1 MTILENRCTHLTI
14 LENRCTHLTI
24 LENRCTHLTILENRC
39 THLTILEN
47 RCTHFMKII
56 LWYRNDLRIHDHE
69 ALFKASQKTSEVVPV
84 YIFDPRIF
92 IEHDLGFPKMGQ
104 LRHQFL
110 IESVKNLQ
118 ENLQKI
124 GSNLIIRTGFP
135 EDILPQLAQEIQ
147 ADEIYTS
154 EEITTEENEVDSLVE
169 ERLKA
174 DGRKIKFFWQTTL
187 FHVDD
192 LPMDIE
198 SLPEVFTQFRN
209 KVEKFAKVRKVFKTP
224 KNLIFNELI
233 EVGQVSN
240 LSVSEMTGWKPVL
253 PIFKGG
259 ETQAINRLN
268 DYFWNKDLLK
278 VYKETRNEMLG
289 LDYSS
294 KFSVWLANGSIS
306 PRYIYDEVKK
316 YESERTVNESTYW
329 LVFELIWR
337 DYFRF
342 VAMKFGNKIFHEF
355 GLKFPQ
361 NNADRV
367 QNPAS
372 VNSTKATIFE
382 KWRLGETGVPL
393 IDANMKELLATGYM
407 SNRGRQ
413 NVASF
418 LVKDLQIDW
427 RWGAAWFE
435 SQLIDYDVCSNWGNW
450 LYVAGVGNDPRENR
464 YFNILKQATNYDSKG
479 EYVKHWLPE
488 LSDVPA
494 EKVHSVGLLNN
505 DEQKRFGVRIGV
517 DYPNPIVDVRK
528 WNKG

>member
-1 MTILENRCTHLTI
+1 
-14 LENRCTHLTI
+14 
-24 LENRCTHLTILENRC
+24 
-39 THLTILEN
+39 
-47 RCTHFMKII
+47 MKII

-69 ALFKASQKTSEVVPV
+69 ALWKASEKTSEVIPV
-84 YIFDPRIF
+84 YIFDPRLF
-92 IEHDLGFPKMGQ
+92 TEHHLGFPKTGQ
-104 LRHQFL
+104 IRHQFL

-124 GSNLIIRTGFP
+124 GLNLIIKTGFP
-135 EDILPQLAQEIQ
+135 EDILPQLAKEIQ

-154 EEITTEENEVDSLVE
+154 EEITSEENEVDSLVE

-174 DGRKIKFFWQTTL
+174 DGKKIKFFWQTTL

-198 SLPEVFTQFRN
+198 NLPDVFTQFRN
-209 KVEKFAKVRKVFKTP
+209 KVEKFSKVRKTFDVP
-224 KNLIFNELI
+224 KNLNYKELI
-233 EVGQVSN
+233 EVGQVSD
-240 LSVSEMTGWKPVL
+240 LSINEL
-253 PIFKGG
+253 INFKGG
-259 ETQAINRLN
+259 ETEAINRLN
-268 DYFWNKDLLK
+268 HYFWEKDLLK
-278 VYKETRNEMLG
+278 TYKETRNGMLG

-294 KFSVWLANGSIS
+294 KFSPWLANGCIS
-306 PRYIYDEVKK
+306 PRYIYEEVKK
-316 YESERTVNESTYW
+316 YESERVSNESTYW

-342 VAMKFGNKIFHEF
+342 VAMKFGNKIFFKNGITNKETNW
-355 GLKFPQ
+355 KQ
-361 NNADRV
+361 NRN
-367 QNPAS
+367 
-372 VNSTKATIFE
+372 IFE

-393 IDANMKELLATGYM
+393 IDANMKELLQTGYM

-435 SQLIDYDVCSNWGNW
+435 SQLTDYDVCSNWGNW

-464 YFNILKQATNYDSKG
+464 YFNILKQASNYDSKG

-494 EKVHSVGLLNN
+494 DRVHSVGLLSNE
-505 DEQKRFGVRIGV
+505 EQKRFGVRLGV

-528 WNKG
+528 WN

>member
-1 MTILENRCTHLTI
+1 
-14 LENRCTHLTI
+14 
-24 LENRCTHLTILENRC
+24 
-39 THLTILEN
+39 
-47 RCTHFMKII
+47 MKII

-69 ALFKASQKTSEVVPV
+69 ALFKASQKTAEVVPV

-92 IEHDLGFPKMGQ
+92 REHELGFPKTGE
-104 LRHQFL
+104 LRHHFL
-110 IESVKNLQ
+110 IESVKNLR

-124 GSNLIIRTGFP
+124 GSNLIVRTGFP
-135 EDILPQLAQEIQ
+135 EDILPQLAKELN
-147 ADEIYTS
+147 ADELYTS
-154 EEITTEENEVDSLVE
+154 EEITSEENEVDSLVE

-198 SLPEVFTQFRN
+198 NLPDVFSGFRN
-209 KVEKFAKVRKVFKTP
+209 KTEKFSKVRQTFDTP
-224 KNLIFNELI
+224 KNLSESGF
-233 EVGQVSN
+233 VGLMDFGILDDEFSTN
-240 LSVSEMTGWKPVL
+240 NPKIPKSDESKFGHF
-253 PIFKGG
+253 FKGG
-259 ETQAINRLN
+259 ETEAINRLN
-268 DYFWNKDLLK
+268 DYFWSKDLLRT
-278 VYKETRNEMLG
+278 YKETRNGMLG

-294 KFSVWLANGSIS
+294 KFSVWLANGCIS
-306 PRYIYDEVKK
+306 PRFIYEEIKK
-316 YESERTVNESTYW
+316 YESERTANESTYW

-342 VAMKFGNKIFHEF
+342 VAMKFGNKIFHEK
-355 GLKFPQ
+355 GIMNKPIVWKQ
-361 NNADRV
+361 NRN
-367 QNPAS
+367 
-372 VNSTKATIFE
+372 IFE

-393 IDANMKELLATGYM
+393 IDANMKELLQTGYM

-450 LYVAGVGNDPRENR
+450 LYGAGVGNDPRDNR
-464 YFNILKQATNYDSKG
+464 YFNILKQATNYDAKG

-505 DEQKRFGVRIGV
+505 EEQRRFGVRLGV
-517 DYPNPIVDVRK
+517 DYPNPIIDVRK

>member
-1 MTILENRCTHLTI
+1 
-14 LENRCTHLTI
+14 
-24 LENRCTHLTILENRC
+24 
-39 THLTILEN
+39 
-47 RCTHFMKII
+47 MKII

-69 ALFKASQKTSEVVPV
+69 ALWKASEKTAEVVPV
-84 YIFDPRIF
+84 YVFDPRLF
-92 IEHDLGFPKMGQ
+92 NQHELGFPKTGE

-135 EDILPQLAQEIQ
+135 EDILPQLAKEIQ
-147 ADEIYTS
+147 ANELYTS
-154 EEITTEENEVDSLVE
+154 EEITSEENEVDSLVE

-174 DGRKIKFFWQTTL
+174 DGKKIKFFWQTTL

-192 LPMDIE
+192 LPMDVE
-198 SLPEVFTQFRN
+198 NLPDVFTQFRN
-209 KVEKFAKVRKVFKTP
+209 KVEKFSKIRKTFEVP
-224 KNLIFNELI
+224 KNLIFKELTESESI
-233 EVGQVSN
+233 AD
-240 LSVSEMTGWKPVL
+240 LSINSPVD
-253 PIFKGG
+253 FKGG
-259 ETQAINRLN
+259 ETEAINRLN
-268 DYFWNKDLLK
+268 DYFWGKDLLK
-278 VYKETRNEMLG
+278 VYKETRNGMLG

-294 KFSVWLANGSIS
+294 KFSRWLAHGCIS
-306 PRYIYDEVKK
+306 PRYIYEEIKK
-316 YESERTVNESTYW
+316 YEQERTANESTYW

-342 VAMKFGNKIFHEF
+342 VSMKFGNKIFHER
-355 GLKFPQ
+355 GIMNKPTNWKTNQ
-361 NNADRV
+361 N
-367 QNPAS
+367 
-372 VNSTKATIFE
+372 IFE

-393 IDANMKELLATGYM
+393 IDANMKELLETGYM

-435 SQLIDYDVCSNWGNW
+435 SQLIDYDVCSNWANW

-464 YFNILKQATNYDSKG
+464 YFNILKQATNYDGKG

-488 LSDVPA
+488 LSEVPA
-494 EKVHSVGLLNN
+494 DRVHSVGLLNN
-505 DEQKRFGVRIGV
+505 EEQKRFGVRLGV

>member
-1 MTILENRCTHLTI
+1 
-14 LENRCTHLTI
+14 
-24 LENRCTHLTILENRC
+24 
-39 THLTILEN
+39 
-47 RCTHFMKII
+47 MKII

-69 ALFKASQKTSEVVPV
+69 ALLKASEKTSEVIPV

-92 IEHDLGFPKMGQ
+92 QEHHLGFPKTGQ
-104 LRHQFL
+104 FRHQFL
-110 IESVKNLQ
+110 VESVNNLQ
-118 ENLQKI
+118 ESLQKI

-135 EDILPQLAQEIQ
+135 EDILPQLAKEIQ
-147 ADEIYTS
+147 ADELYTS
-154 EEITTEENEVDSLVE
+154 EEITSEENEVDSLVE

-174 DGRKIKFFWQTTL
+174 DGRKIKFFWQSTL

-192 LPMDIE
+192 LPMDIDK
-198 SLPEVFTQFRN
+198 LPDVFSQFRN
-209 KVEKFAKVRKVFKTP
+209 KVEKFSKVRKVFKTP

-240 LSVSEMTGWKPVL
+240 LLVEGKIKSPN
-253 PIFKGG
+253 FKGG
-259 ETQAINRLN
+259 ETEAINRLN

-278 VYKETRNEMLG
+278 IYKETRNGMLG

-294 KFSVWLANGSIS
+294 KFSVWLAIGCIS
-306 PRYIYDEVKK
+306 PRYIYEEIKK
-316 YESERTVNESTYW
+316 YESERTANESTYW

-342 VAMKFGNKIFHEF
+342 VAMKFGNKIFQKY
-355 GLKFPQ
+355 GLKSNFSQPSSKGM
-361 NNADRV
+361 AIDFKSPSSRGGLGGV
-367 QNPAS
+367 SP
-372 VNSTKATIFE
+372 IFE

-464 YFNILKQATNYDSKG
+464 YFNILKQATNYDPKG
-479 EYVKHWLPE
+479 EYVKHWRPE
-488 LSDVPA
+488 LLNVPA
-494 EKVHSVGLLNN
+494 DKIHSVGLLTN
-505 DEQKRFGVRIGV
+505 DEQKRFGVRLGV
-517 DYPNPIVDVRK
+517 DYPNPIVDIKK
-528 WNKG
+528 WFRN

>member
-1 MTILENRCTHLTI
+1 M
-14 LENRCTHLTI
+14 
-24 LENRCTHLTILENRC
+24 TILENRC

-69 ALFKASQKTSEVVPV
+69 ALFQASQKTSKVVSV
-84 YIFDPRIF
+84 YIFDPRLF
-92 IEHDLGFPKMGQ
+92 KEHELGFPKTGQ
-104 LRHQFL
+104 IRHQFL

-118 ENLQKI
+118 ENLQKN

-135 EDILPQLAQEIQ
+135 EDILPQLAKEIN
-147 ADEIYTS
+147 ADEVYTS
-154 EEITTEENEVDSLVE
+154 EEITSEENEVDSLVE

-174 DGRKIKFFWQTTL
+174 DGRKIKFFWQSTL

-198 SLPEVFTQFRN
+198 NLPDVFTQFRN
-209 KVEKFAKVRKVFKTP
+209 KVEKFSKVRRVFDVP
-224 KNLIFNELI
+224 ENLTFNELI
-233 EVGQVSN
+233 SVGQVSN
-240 LSVSEMTGWKPVL
+240 LSTDETTGWKPVL

-259 ETQAINRLN
+259 ATEAINRLN
-268 DYFWNKDLLK
+268 HYFWNKDLLK
-278 VYKETRNEMLG
+278 VYKETRNGMLG

-294 KFSVWLANGSIS
+294 KFSPWLANGCIS
-306 PRYIYDEVKK
+306 PRYIYEEIKK
-316 YESERTVNESTYW
+316 YESERTTNESTYW

-342 VAMKFGNKIFHEF
+342 VAMKFGNKIFHKN
-355 GLKFPQ
+355 GIMNKPIVWKQ
-361 NNADRV
+361 NRN
-367 QNPAS
+367 
-372 VNSTKATIFE
+372 IFE

-393 IDANMKELLATGYM
+393 IDANMRELLQTGYI

-464 YFNILKQATNYDSKG
+464 YFNILKQATNYDPKG

-494 EKVHSVGLLNN
+494 DKIHSVGLLTN
-505 DEQKRFGVRIGV
+505 DEQKRFVVRLGV

-528 WNKG
+528 WTKG

>member
-1 MTILENRCTHLTI
+1 
-14 LENRCTHLTI
+14 
-24 LENRCTHLTILENRC
+24 
-39 THLTILEN
+39 
-47 RCTHFMKII
+47 MKII

-69 ALFKASQKTSEVVPV
+69 ALFKASEKTSEVVPV

-92 IEHDLGFPKMGQ
+92 KEDDLGFAKTGEI
-104 LRHQFL
+104 RNQFL
-110 IESVKNLQ
+110 IESVKNLR

-147 ADEIYTS
+147 ADELYTS
-154 EEITTEENEVDSLVE
+154 EEITSEENEVDSLVE

-174 DGRKIKFFWQTTL
+174 DGRKIKFFWQATL
-187 FHVDD
+187 YHVDD

-198 SLPEVFTQFRN
+198 NLPDVFSGFRN
-209 KVEKFAKVRKVFKTP
+209 KTEKFSKVRPVFKTP
-224 KNLIFNELI
+224 T
-233 EVGQVSN
+233 N
-240 LSVSEMTGWKPVL
+240 LSWATPSELGFVGLKDLGIL
-253 PIFKGG
+253 PNESLSNNPQILKSDESKFRRGRLRQIFKGG
-259 ETQAINRLN
+259 ETEAINRLN
-268 DYFWNKDLLK
+268 DYFWTKDLLK
-278 VYKETRNEMLG
+278 VYKETRNGMLG

-294 KFSVWLANGSIS
+294 KFSPWLANGCIS
-306 PRYIYDEVKK
+306 PRYIYEEIKK
-316 YESERTVNESTYW
+316 YESERVANESTYW

-342 VAMKFGNKIFHEF
+342 VAMKFGNKIFHKK
-355 GLKFPQ
+355 GIMNKPIVWKT
-361 NNADRV
+361 NRN
-367 QNPAS
+367 
-372 VNSTKATIFE
+372 IFE

-393 IDANMKELLATGYM
+393 IDANMKELLQTGYM

-435 SQLIDYDVCSNWGNW
+435 SQLVDYDVCSNWGNW
-450 LYVAGVGNDPRENR
+450 LYGAGVGNDPRDNR
-464 YFNILKQATNYDSKG
+464 YFNILKQATNYDAKG

-494 EKVHSVGLLNN
+494 EKIHSVGLLNN
-505 DEQKRFGVRIGV
+505 EEQKRFGVRLGV

-528 WNKG
+528 WKI

>member
-1 MTILENRCTHLTI
+1 
-14 LENRCTHLTI
+14 
-24 LENRCTHLTILENRC
+24 
-39 THLTILEN
+39 
-47 RCTHFMKII
+47 MKII

-69 ALFKASQKTSEVVPV
+69 ALFKASQKASEDASKVVPV
-84 YIFDPRIF
+84 YIFDPRLF
-92 IEHDLGFPKMGQ
+92 KEHELGFPKTGEI
-104 LRHQFL
+104 RHQFL
-110 IESVKNLQ
+110 LESVNNLK

-124 GSNLIIRTGFP
+124 GSNLIIRTGFS
-135 EDILPQLAQEIQ
+135 ENILPQLAKEIN
-147 ADEIYTS
+147 ADEVYTS
-154 EEITTEENEVDSLVE
+154 EEITSEENEVDSLVE

-174 DGRKIKFFWQTTL
+174 DGRKVKFFWQSTL

-198 SLPEVFTQFRN
+198 NLPDVFTQFRN
-209 KVEKFAKVRKVFKTP
+209 KVEKFAKVRKVFDVP
-224 KNLIFNELI
+224 KNLIFKESI

-240 LSVSEMTGWKPVL
+240 LSVNEMTGWKPVL
-253 PIFKGG
+253 PTFKGG
-259 ETQAINRLN
+259 ETEAINRLN
-268 DYFWNKDLLK
+268 NYFWEKDLLK
-278 VYKETRNEMLG
+278 VYKETRNGMLG

-294 KFSVWLANGSIS
+294 KFSVWLANGCIS
-306 PRYIYDEVKK
+306 PRYIYEEIKK
-316 YESERTVNESTYW
+316 YESERTANESTYW
-329 LVFELIWR
+329 LFFELIWR

-342 VAMKFGNKIFHEF
+342 VAMKFGNKIFHKK
-355 GLKFPQ
+355 GIMNKPIVWKQ
-361 NNADRV
+361 NRN
-367 QNPAS
+367 
-372 VNSTKATIFE
+372 IFE

-464 YFNILKQATNYDSKG
+464 YFNILKQSTNYDPKG
-479 EYVKHWLPE
+479 EYVKYWLPE

-494 EKVHSVGLLNN
+494 DKIHSVGLLNN

>member
-1 MTILENRCTHLTI
+1 
-14 LENRCTHLTI
+14 
-24 LENRCTHLTILENRC
+24 
-39 THLTILEN
+39 
-47 RCTHFMKII
+47 MKII

-69 ALFKASQKTSEVVPV
+69 ALFKASEKTSEVIPV
-84 YIFDPRIF
+84 YIFDPRLLA
-92 IEHDLGFPKMGQ
+92 EHHLGFPKTGKIRQ
-104 LRHQFL
+104 QFL
-110 IESVKNLQ
+110 IESVKNLR

-124 GSNLIIRTGFP
+124 GSNLIVRTGFP

-147 ADEIYTS
+147 ADEVYTS
-154 EEITTEENEVDSLVE
+154 EEITSEENEVDSLVE
-169 ERLKA
+169 ERLKM
-174 DGRKIKFFWQTTL
+174 DGRKIKFFWQSTL

-192 LPMDIE
+192 LPMDIQN
-198 SLPEVFTQFRN
+198 LPDVFTQFRN
-209 KVEKFAKVRKVFKTP
+209 KVEKFAKVRSTFKIP
-224 KNLIFNELI
+224 KSLIFKELI
-233 EVGQVSN
+233 EVGEISD
-240 LSVSEMTGWKPVL
+240 LSMDEL
-253 PIFKGG
+253 PKFKGG

-268 DYFWNKDLLK
+268 DYFWDKDLLK

-294 KFSVWLANGSIS
+294 KFSVWLANGCIS
-306 PRYIYDEVKK
+306 PRYIYEEIKK
-316 YESERTVNESTYW
+316 YEFERTANESTYW

-342 VAMKFGNKIFHEF
+342 VAMKFGNKIFQKH
-355 GLKFPQ
+355 GLKSSMIELSVKTQTTAITNWKQSQ
-361 NNADRV
+361 N
-367 QNPAS
+367 
-372 VNSTKATIFE
+372 IFE

-393 IDANMKELLATGYM
+393 IDANMKELLETGYM

-435 SQLIDYDVCSNWGNW
+435 SQLLDYDVCSNWGNW

-464 YFNILKQATNYDSKG
+464 YFNILKQATNYDLKG

-488 LSDVPA
+488 LSDVPS

-505 DEQKRFGVRIGV
+505 QEQKRFNVRLGV
-517 DYPNPIVDVRK
+517 DFPNPIVDIRK

>member
-1 MTILENRCTHLTI
+1 
-14 LENRCTHLTI
+14 
-24 LENRCTHLTILENRC
+24 
-39 THLTILEN
+39 
-47 RCTHFMKII
+47 MKII

-69 ALFKASQKTSEVVPV
+69 ALLKASQKTSEVIPV
-84 YIFDPRIF
+84 YIFDPRLF
-92 IEHDLGFPKMGQ
+92 QEHHLGFPKTGKF
-104 LRHQFL
+104 REQFL
-110 IESVKNLQ
+110 IESIKSLQ

-124 GSNLIIRTGFP
+124 GSNLIVRTGFP
-135 EDILPQLAQEIQ
+135 EDILPQLAKEFQ
-147 ADEIYTS
+147 ADELYTS
-154 EEITTEENEVDSLVE
+154 EEITSEENEVDSLVE

-174 DGRKIKFFWQTTL
+174 DGRKIKFFWQSTL

-198 SLPEVFTQFRN
+198 NLPDVFTQFRN
-209 KVEKFAKVRKVFKTP
+209 KVEKFAKVRGTFKTP
-224 KNLIFNELI
+224 TNLIKVE
-233 EVGQVSN
+233 QDSN
-240 LSVSEMTGWKPVL
+240 LFPIQETGWKPVL
-253 PIFKGG
+253 LNFKGG
-259 ETQAINRLN
+259 EDEAINRLN
-268 DYFWNKDLLK
+268 DYFWKKDLLK
-278 VYKETRNEMLG
+278 IYKETRNEMLG

-294 KFSVWLANGSIS
+294 KFSVWLANGCIS
-306 PRYIYDEVKK
+306 PRYIYEEIKK
-316 YESERTVNESTYW
+316 YESERTSNESTYW

-342 VAMKFGNKIFHEF
+342 VCMKFGNKVFQKH
-355 GLKFPQ
+355 GLKA
-361 NNADRV
+361 NTV
-367 QNPAS
+367 QSSPLSRRGAGGE
-372 VNSTKATIFE
+372 VRIFE

-393 IDANMKELLATGYM
+393 IDANMKELLQTGYM

-435 SQLIDYDVCSNWGNW
+435 SQLLDYDVCSNWGNW

-464 YFNILKQATNYDSKG
+464 YFNILKQATNYDPKG

-494 EKVHSVGLLNN
+494 DKVHLVGLLTN
-505 DEQKRFGVRIGV
+505 DEQKRFGVRLGV

-528 WNKG
+528 WNRN